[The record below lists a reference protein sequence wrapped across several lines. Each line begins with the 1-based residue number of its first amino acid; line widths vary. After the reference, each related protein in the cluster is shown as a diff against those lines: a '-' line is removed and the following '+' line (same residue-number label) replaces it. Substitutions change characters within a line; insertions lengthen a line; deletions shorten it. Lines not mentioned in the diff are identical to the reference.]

1 VHGEAFHLLD
11 AVLARAAELATLED
25 TRQAIEEAKNLQRT
39 WKTVGMVPRHQDNA
53 LWEEFRRN
61 CDAVFQRSSQE
72 WAAHGAALDANQA
85 RATGLCEELERMAGL
100 SDEALLSTVKQ
111 LEELH
116 TQFDSLDLPRASAR
130 DLRQRFKRASDR
142 CAEAVRRY
150 REAAARRGW
159 TDLFEA
165 AAQVRA
171 YALASALG
179 SSPDDC
185 EALRASAA
193 AAVADLAHAPKG
205 TRELL
210 EQQMDTIA
218 AGAVSADLAA
228 NEAALRLLCIRA
240 ELITDT
246 ETPSEDLALR
256 REYQMQR
263 LVASMGR
270 GERATPADLDDLA
283 LEWLAVGPV
292 EPTVHDAL
300 FARFERCRHGG
311 ER

>member
-1 VHGEAFHLLD
+1 L
-11 AVLARAAELATLED
+11 
-25 TRQAIEEAKNLQRT
+25 
-39 WKTVGMVPRHQDNA
+39 
-53 LWEEFRRN
+53 
-61 CDAVFQRSSQE
+61 
-72 WAAHGAALDANQA
+72 
-85 RATGLCEELERMAGL
+85 
-100 SDEALLSTVKQ
+100 KQ
-111 LEELH
+111 LDELRAE
-116 TQFDSLDLPRASAR
+116 FESLDLPRATAR

-142 CAEAVRRY
+142 CAEAVHRH

-159 TDLFEA
+159 TDLFAA

-171 YALASALG
+171 YALATVLG
-179 SSPDDC
+179 RSPDDR
-185 EALRASAA
+185 ESLRASAA
-193 AAVADLAHAPKG
+193 AAVTELAHAPKG
-205 TRELL
+205 TRAIL
-210 EQQMDTIA
+210 EQQMDAIG

-240 ELITDT
+240 ELLTDAD
-246 ETPSEDLALR
+246 TPPDDLPLR

-292 EPTVHDAL
+292 EPAVHDAL

-311 ER
+311 